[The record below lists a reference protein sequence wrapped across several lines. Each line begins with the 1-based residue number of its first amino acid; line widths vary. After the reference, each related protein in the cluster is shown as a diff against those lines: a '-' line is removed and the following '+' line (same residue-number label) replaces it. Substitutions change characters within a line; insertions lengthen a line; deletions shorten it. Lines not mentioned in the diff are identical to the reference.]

1 MEESFMEYKLQAEP
15 RERKPN
21 PRELRRQG
29 RIPGVLYGQ
38 DFNQPVLLNARDL
51 ETLLSRITR
60 SSRITLV
67 LNGKQLPAFIKEIQY
82 DPLTDRVIHIDLYH
96 PAPDRPVVMEIP
108 VRLRGEAKGRKEG
121 GVLQVLRDLVKVRGA
136 VDQIPEV
143 VEIDVTELDI
153 GQAVHVNELKLNGVQ
168 VLTPGEATLVT
179 VVAPRKEEVVAAAV
193 PGVEGAVPVEGAA
206 PAEGAVPA
214 AEGAAPATAGGEQAA
229 APAKAEEKKP
239 AAKEKAKK

>member
-1 MEESFMEYKLQAEP
+1 MEYKIKAE
-15 RERKPN
+15 RRGSKPN

-29 RIPGVLYGQ
+29 QVPGVLYGQ
-38 DFNQPVLLNARDL
+38 DINQPVALNARDL

-60 SSRITLV
+60 SSRITLE

-121 GVLQVLRDLVKVRGA
+121 GVLQVLRDVVKVRGA

-143 VEIDVTELDI
+143 VEIDVTELGI
-153 GQAVHVNELKLNGVQ
+153 GQAVHVNELKLDGVQ
-168 VLTPGEATLVT
+168 VLTPGEATLAT
-179 VVAPRKEEVVAAAV
+179 VVAPRKEEVVAAEV
-193 PGVEGAVPVEGAA
+193 PVGVEGVVPAEGVA

-214 AEGAAPATAGGEQAA
+214 AEGAAPAAAGGEKTA

-239 AAKEKAKK
+239 ATGKEKTKK